1 MNFPELLCLLLL
13 SNILFIYLWRSSRQ
27 VRNAAFITIAIVP
40 ALYLSIET
48 TSQFLTVDEIYIIRE
63 TADLDFHYINQWYA
77 GANRTTDT
85 FLGAFSRIIRA
96 MFSPRDTHLKMV
108 LKLAHFSAG
117 FLVLL
122 LIHFLGSRWIPAR
135 MRSGTWSIIF
145 FYITLLLPVSAVA
158 FKIFNYD
165 LLSMTLGVLALFLIA
180 AAFCEKRSL
189 YALLAVVS
197 SYLAAQDK
205 VSASPILLFC
215 CALYGVF
222 YAENKSGLP
231 AAKILMYDLRGI
243 MIALAT
249 GCCCVI
255 IVALAGTGDFPR
267 SFVARTLDPF
277 TNPLWP
283 IMRFTFGF
291 DSHTEFSYFRY
302 LKMLSLV
309 SALIYMFSMVLN
321 LFQSAVRKFPG
332 RLLLPAMIRRANYL
346 FAATVLIAGI
356 LSTFFVHMHFGVF
369 SSGMTYPF
377 IHTSP
382 FNNNITWFGAT
393 NNVQHILMS
402 VGYAYA
408 VFVNALPSVI
418 WLMIVLVIFIE
429 CRKPVSTGTPWYAE
443 AVLAGIF
450 LVPLA
455 WGISQF
461 PVCNRYLNIFL
472 FLMVLI
478 VCIKF
483 INALA
488 QLPKKATIP
497 AITIAL
503 FFLVMET
510 LPFRPVYTA
519 FRPIWSSF
527 PDKDIPEPTL
537 GNPSWVGWGEDVMIA
552 GKKVEQLIRDHSTRL
567 GKNSAAQTLYTLY
580 AGDYLTMSGN
590 LPFAIKY
597 VLKDSS
603 FYRYDVE
610 RLMSRSGKTCVK
622 SQVVYDSCALFLV
635 SRYNFIIDG
644 IPFPRTAAPLFTIS
658 YRGYPQAW
666 VWRGDALKKAGVAF

>member
-13 SNILFIYLWRSSRQ
+13 CGILFTYLWRSSRQ
-27 VRNAAFITIAIVP
+27 VRNAAIITIAIVP
-40 ALYLSIET
+40 ALYLSIEA

-63 TADLDFHYINQWYA
+63 TADLDFHYINQWYG

-85 FLGAFSRIIRA
+85 FLGVFSRIIRA
-96 MFSPRDTHLKMV
+96 LFSPRDTHLKMV

-122 LIHFLGSRWIPAR
+122 LIHFLGSGWIPAR
-135 MRSGTWSIIF
+135 MRSGAWSIIF
-145 FYITLLLPVSAVA
+145 FYSTLLLPVSAVA
-158 FKIFNYD
+158 LKVFNYD

-180 AAFCEKRSL
+180 AAFREQRSF

-197 SYLAAQDK
+197 SYCAAQDK

-231 AAKILMYDLRGI
+231 AAKIFIYDLRGI

-255 IVALAGTGDFPR
+255 IVAFAGTGDFPR

-283 IMRFTFGF
+283 IMRFTFGI
-291 DSHTEFSYFRY
+291 DSHAEFSYSRH
-302 LKMLSLV
+302 LKMFLLV
-309 SALIYMFSMVLN
+309 NAVIGIFSMVLI
-321 LFQSAVRKFPG
+321 LFQSVARKFPG
-332 RLLLPAMIRRANYL
+332 RLLLPAMIRHANHL

-356 LSTFFVHMHFGVF
+356 FSTFFVHMHFGVF
-369 SSGMTYPF
+369 SPDIKYPF
-377 IHTSP
+377 IHTP
-382 FNNNITWFGAT
+382 QFNNNITWFGAT
-393 NNVQHILMS
+393 NSGQHILMS
-402 VGYAYA
+402 IGYAYA
-408 VFVNALPSVI
+408 VFVNAVPTVF
-418 WLMIVLVIFIE
+418 WLMMAFIFFVE
-429 CRKPVSTGTPWYAE
+429 RRKSFSPCVPWYAD

-488 QLPKKATIP
+488 QLPKKTTIP
-497 AITIAL
+497 LITIAL
-503 FFLVMET
+503 FSLVMEI
-510 LPFRPVYTA
+510 LSFRPVYTA

-527 PDKDIPEPTL
+527 PDKDIPELTL

-552 GKKVEQLIRDHSTRL
+552 GKKIEQLIRDRSTRL
-567 GKNSAAQTLYTLY
+567 CKNSTAQTLYTLY
-580 AGDYLTMSGN
+580 AGDYLTTSGN

-610 RLMSRSGKTCVK
+610 RLMSRVGKTCVK
-622 SQVVYDSCALFLV
+622 SDVVYDSCTLFLV
-635 SRYNFIIDG
+635 SRYNFLVDSV
-644 IPFPRTAAPLFTIS
+644 PFPRIVAPLFTIS
-658 YRGYPQAW
+658 YRGYQQAW
-666 VWRGDALKKAGVAF
+666 VWRGDALKKAGVSF